1 MAEEVK
7 GNRKDLVKV
16 IKAVSGPKPPPA
28 NAAENKKGMRDAQGD
43 FVRFDEK
50 ISEGVKRMLSH
61 LLHPGTHNNHILCP
75 L

>member
-50 ISEGVKRMLSH
+50 ISE
-61 LLHPGTHNNHILCP
+61 
-75 L
+75 